1 MTTNPDTVIYTD
13 PDTGATVT
21 QGELDEINRRA
32 ARYCVINHIFPFD
45 YPSNTLHYGTNN
57 FQS

>member
-1 MTTNPDTVIYTD
+1 MAETNPDTVVWTD
-13 PDTGATVT
+13 PDTGAQVT

-45 YPSNTLHYGTNN
+45 
-57 FQS
+57 